1 MERSSPPTHDTMTM
15 YERSHIFY
23 LLDALESYPM
33 RHKDLLRVAAN
44 GSKERSQGY
53 QDIVKR
59 LKKSAASKGLLVAE
73 VRTTRKELMR

>member
-15 YERSHIFY
+15 YERSMVFY

-33 RHKDLLRVAAN
+33 RHKDLLRLAAK

-59 LKKSAASKGLLVAE
+59 LKKSTMSKDLLIAQ
-73 VRTTRKELMR
+73 VRAIRKEMMG